1 MSSLCL
7 ALHQVRWLVGGGGST
22 SMSING
28 ISVRRADPMPERM
41 AELLQ
46 QLCAKEALSPE
57 QTEAVVR
64 RATCKPDVTPVEWP
78 SDLVPHLRRF
88 ALQTA
93 ASAYTR

>member
-7 ALHQVRWLVGGGGST
+7 ALRQVRWLVGGGGST

-41 AELLQ
+41 AELLR

-57 QTEAVVR
+57 QTEGFCQDSRQKVS
-64 RATCKPDVTPVEWP
+64 PE
-78 SDLVPHLRRF
+78 LG
-88 ALQTA
+88 
-93 ASAYTR
+93 